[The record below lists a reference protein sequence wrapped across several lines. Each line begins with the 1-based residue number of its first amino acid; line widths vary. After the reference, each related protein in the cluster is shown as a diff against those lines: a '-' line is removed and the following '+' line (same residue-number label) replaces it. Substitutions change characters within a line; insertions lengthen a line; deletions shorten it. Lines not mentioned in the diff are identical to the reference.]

1 MGVKFVFWSARSSFL
16 YSGGVGQS
24 GKQVRRKEG
33 SEAMVRLLRVARLEN
48 KGMLSFEP
56 HSFFPAERFS
66 SAILKNSVFPPD
78 FN

>member
-1 MGVKFVFWSARSSFL
+1 MGVKFVFWSARNSFL
-16 YSGGVGQS
+16 YSGGVGQ
-24 GKQVRRKEG
+24 RRKEG

-78 FN
+78 FS